1 MYKLVSLFSGCGGL
15 DLGFKQAG
23 FDLSFATDHD
33 PDAVRVY
40 RHNVDRSAEV
50 LDVTRPDF
58 HEAIDQIG
66 HADVVLGGFPCQ
78 GFSKAGPKIE
88 SDSRNNLYRE
98 MLSVVKRL
106 KPRIFVAENVDG
118 LRQNFGGKYL
128 RAIVDDFSRLGYK
141 VDYKVIDAV
150 SFGLPQHRRRI
161 FFIGSRIKTR
171 YEWPAPTHHLPRRN
185 GDSPISDA
193 GLLKPDSVRL
203 ELQATRTVRDA
214 IADLPAIG
222 KYPDHQVLRTW
233 PQKHDA
239 IIRRIGPGQKLCNV
253 RFASTSVYTWDIP
266 EVFGETSDLQR
277 SILEVIGRN
286 RRKKIY
292 GNIPNGNPI
301 PAREISRLLG
311 LKTVPTKDLRQLVKI
326 GYLKETANSYDLKG
340 AMFCSGIFKR
350 LSWNQPSP
358 TVLTNFHNPRYF
370 LHPSENRPLSLR
382 ECARL
387 QGFPDDFSLSE
398 NSAAEE
404 ILAGY
409 RLIGNAVPPP
419 LAYAIAL
426 TVRDTLEKDDNE
438 NSPR

>member
-1 MYKLVSLFSGCGGL
+1 
-15 DLGFKQAG
+15 
-23 FDLSFATDHD
+23 
-33 PDAVRVY
+33 
-40 RHNVDRSAEV
+40 
-50 LDVTRPDF
+50 
-58 HEAIDQIG
+58 
-66 HADVVLGGFPCQ
+66 
-78 GFSKAGPKIE
+78 
-88 SDSRNNLYRE
+88 
-98 MLSVVKRL
+98 
-106 KPRIFVAENVDG
+106 
-118 LRQNFGGKYL
+118 
-128 RAIVDDFSRLGYK
+128 
-141 VDYKVIDAV
+141 
-150 SFGLPQHRRRI
+150 
-161 FFIGSRIKTR
+161 
-171 YEWPAPTHHLPRRN
+171 
-185 GDSPISDA
+185 
-193 GLLKPDSVRL
+193 
-203 ELQATRTVRDA
+203 
-214 IADLPAIG
+214 
-222 KYPDHQVLRTW
+222 
-233 PQKHDA
+233 
-239 IIRRIGPGQKLCNV
+239 
-253 RFASTSVYTWDIP
+253 VYTWDIP